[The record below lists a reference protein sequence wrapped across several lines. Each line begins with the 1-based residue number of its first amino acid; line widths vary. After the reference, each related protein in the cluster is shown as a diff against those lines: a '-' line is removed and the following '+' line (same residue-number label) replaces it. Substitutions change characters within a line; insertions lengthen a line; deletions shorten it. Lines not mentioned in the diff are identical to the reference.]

1 MPTVFPEERF
11 SLFVPVELRIL
22 FSLWLYFLIL
32 FLVSQIKIEIK
43 FEEESKMIMINWLI
57 LN

>member
-1 MPTVFPEERF
+1 M
-11 SLFVPVELRIL
+11 RIL
-22 FSLWLYFLIL
+22 SSLWLYFLIL